1 MRVLT
6 TGRVL
11 LAPALLAASVAVVL
25 ALPAS
30 AGATAVP
37 STAAVHAGG
46 TAATVVVRSGHAPGA
61 GVTTATAGVEL
72 GPAVK
77 YVREPDGTVRQVR

>member
-11 LAPALLAASVAVVL
+11 VAAALISASTVAAL

-30 AGATAVP
+30 AGTTAPAAGHAGGSAATAVARSGP
-37 STAAVHAGG
+37 APGPEAAVRA
-46 TAATVVVRSGHAPGA
+46 SG
-61 GVTTATAGVEL
+61 VSL

-77 YVREPDGTVRQVR
+77 YVREPDGTVRRVR

>member
-11 LAPALLAASVAVVL
+11 LAPALLAASVAAVL

-37 STAAVHAGG
+37 GTGAAHVGG
-46 TAATVVVRSGHAPGA
+46 TASSAVVRPGHAPGA
-61 GVTTATAGVEL
+61 TVVAVTAGVEL

>member
-11 LAPALLAASVAVVL
+11 LAPALVTASVAVVL

-30 AGATAVP
+30 AGATAASV
-37 STAAVHAGG
+37 TAVRTGGTVAAVA
-46 TAATVVVRSGHAPGA
+46 VRPGHAPGA
-61 GVTTATAGVEL
+61 VANVETSGVEI

-77 YVREPDGTVRQVR
+77 YVREPDGTVRRVR

>member
-11 LAPALLAASVAVVL
+11 LAPALLAASVA
-25 ALPAS
+25 
-30 AGATAVP
+30 AGAR
-37 STAAVHAGG
+37 AARLRRCDGRAQHGRVHAGG

-61 GVTTATAGVEL
+61 GATTATAGVDL

>member
-11 LAPALLAASVAVVL
+11 FVATLISVSTAAVL

-30 AGATAVP
+30 AGTTAP
-37 STAAVHAGG
+37 AAAHVGG
-46 TAATVVVRSGHAPGA
+46 TAATAVARPGTAPGA
-61 GVTTATAGVEL
+61 GATVRASGVSL

-77 YVREPDGTVRQVR
+77 YVREPDGTVRRVR

>member
-11 LAPALLAASVAVVL
+11 VATALISASTAAVL

-30 AGATAVP
+30 AGTTAP
-37 STAAVHAGG
+37 AAGHAGG
-46 TAATVVVRSGHAPGA
+46 TAATAAHGPGSAPGA
-61 GVTTATAGVEL
+61 SAAVRTEGVSL

>member
-11 LAPALLAASVAVVL
+11 LAPTLVSASVAVVL

-30 AGATAVP
+30 AGATSMP
-37 STAAVHAGG
+37 SMAGTHSGG
-46 TAATVVVRSGHAPGA
+46 TAATTVVRPGHAPGA
-61 GVTTATAGVEL
+61 VTTAVTAGVEL

-77 YVREPDGTVRQVR
+77 YVREPDGTVRRVR

>member
-11 LAPALLAASVAVVL
+11 LAPALLAASVAGVL

-37 STAAVHAGG
+37 GTAVVRTGGTEATAADV
-46 TAATVVVRSGHAPGA
+46 SGSSPGA
-61 GVTTATAGVEL
+61 AVSVASTGVEL